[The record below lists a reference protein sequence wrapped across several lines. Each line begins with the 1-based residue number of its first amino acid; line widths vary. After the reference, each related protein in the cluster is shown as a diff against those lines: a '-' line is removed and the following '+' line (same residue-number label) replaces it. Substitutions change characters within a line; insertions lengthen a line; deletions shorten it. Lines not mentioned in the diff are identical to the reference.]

1 MSDAVIVALIT
12 AGAAVLSNWF
22 IARSNRK
29 KNAQAQ
35 EREAEARGK
44 EKQEIQDRLKS
55 IEQKVDEH
63 NGYARRFEEIAVAIS
78 EIKTELKHIN
88 RAA

>member
-12 AGAAVLSNWF
+12 AGAAVLSNWL
-22 IARSNRK
+22 IARSNREKDAAAAK
-29 KNAQAQ
+29 KD
-35 EREAEARGK
+35 AEARGK

-63 NGYARRFEEIAVAIS
+63 NGYAKRFEEIAVALG
-78 EIKTELKHIN
+78 EIRTELKHIN

>member
-12 AGAAVLSNWF
+12 AGAAVLSNWL
-22 IARSNRK
+22 IARSNREK
-29 KNAQAQ
+29 DAAAARKD
-35 EREAEARGK
+35 AEARGK
-44 EKQEIQDRLKS
+44 DEQELRDRLKS

-63 NGYARRFEEIAVAIS
+63 NGYAKRFEEIAVALG
-78 EIKTELKHIN
+78 EIRTELKHIN

>member
-12 AGAAVLSNWF
+12 AGAAVLSNWL
-22 IARSNRK
+22 IARSNREKDALAQK
-29 KNAQAQ
+29 KESEQ
-35 EREAEARGK
+35 RGK
-44 EKQEIQDRLKS
+44 DEQELRDRLKS

-63 NGYARRFEEIAVAIS
+63 NGYAKRFEEIAVALG
-78 EIKTELKHIN
+78 EIRTELKHIN

>member
-12 AGAAVLSNWF
+12 AGAAVLSNWL
-22 IARSNRK
+22 IARSNREK
-29 KNAQAQ
+29 DAAAARKD
-35 EREAEARGK
+35 AEARGK
-44 EKQEIQDRLKS
+44 DEQELRDRLKS

-63 NGYARRFEEIAVAIS
+63 NGYAKRFEEIAVALG
-78 EIKTELKHIN
+78 EIMTELKHIN

>member
-12 AGAAVLSNWF
+12 AGAAVLSNWL
-22 IARSNRK
+22 IARSNREKDALAQK
-29 KNAQAQ
+29 KD
-35 EREAEARGK
+35 AEARGK

-63 NGYARRFEEIAVAIS
+63 NGYAKRFEEIAVAIG
-78 EIKTELKHIN
+78 EIRTELKHIN